1 MAWVPSTLWWRPH
14 ETWDGTNFN
23 KRPSYPLTD
32 PTGRSWVS
40 ILLVTKALI
49 PPSPPPSGLV
59 VPKSWRL
66 QWFSSIV
73 GLRPPGIGSLVI
85 QRCTERGGWGKRRWS
100 FLCDNSKKFLLN
112 LKWYKRINSSSYIL
126 IIYMSQPNKLNLK
139 LHFISNM
146 LLNGL
151 SIILKCHC
159 IIMWA
164 KVPFSQ

>member
-23 KRPSYPLTD
+23 KRPSYP
-32 PTGRSWVS
+32 PTRPILSLHTSGYKSPHTPFTTTKWPCCSKKLEIAMILFHCGAETPRNRFISNSTVHREGWV
-40 ILLVTKALI
+40 
-49 PPSPPPSGLV
+49 
-59 VPKSWRL
+59 
-66 QWFSSIV
+66 
-73 GLRPPGIGSLVI
+73 
-85 QRCTERGGWGKRRWS
+85 GGWGKRRWS

-112 LKWYKRINSSSYIL
+112 LKLYKRINSSSYIL